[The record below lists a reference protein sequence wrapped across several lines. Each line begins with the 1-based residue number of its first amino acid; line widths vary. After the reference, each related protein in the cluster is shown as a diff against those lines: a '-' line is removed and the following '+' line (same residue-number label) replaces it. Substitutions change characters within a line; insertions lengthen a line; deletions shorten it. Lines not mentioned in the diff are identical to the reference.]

1 MGDKPAASQR
11 KKKVKIPQVLVYEV
25 LEDQP
30 IYYKGYRDV
39 LDKTKTLEDIMGCS
53 SLQFALIDYF
63 QRILYTA
70 FPAFRYWIASN
81 EAGLH
86 IGLRDNLSTDIAL
99 YDKKVLSADKISNR
113 YADVSP
119 LLVIEIDVN
128 AETDP
133 EAGSIAMQDYVH
145 LKIRKLLDFGVQRVI
160 WVFTGSR
167 TVIVAEP
174 GKDWLTKD
182 WGQTIELWEGE
193 MFNVAQYLEQEGIEV
208 A

>member
-11 KKKVKIPQVLVYEV
+11 KNRSKIPPELVYEV
-25 LEDQP
+25 LEGQHV
-30 IYYKGYRDV
+30 YYKGYRDV
-39 LDKTKTLEDIMGCS
+39 LNRTKTLEDIMGCS

-70 FPAFRYWIASN
+70 FPASRYWIASN

-99 YDKKVLSADKISNR
+99 YDKKVLTSDKIANR
-113 YADVSP
+113 YASVP
-119 LLVIEIDVN
+119 PVLVIEIDVD
-128 AETDP
+128 AETGP
-133 EAGSIAMQDYVH
+133 EEDRFAMQDYVH
-145 LKIRKLLDFGVQRVI
+145 LKIRKLLDFGVQRVV

-182 WGQTIELWEGE
+182 WGQMIELWEGQ
-193 MFNVAQYLEQEGIEV
+193 MFNVAAYLEQEGIALE
-208 A
+208 